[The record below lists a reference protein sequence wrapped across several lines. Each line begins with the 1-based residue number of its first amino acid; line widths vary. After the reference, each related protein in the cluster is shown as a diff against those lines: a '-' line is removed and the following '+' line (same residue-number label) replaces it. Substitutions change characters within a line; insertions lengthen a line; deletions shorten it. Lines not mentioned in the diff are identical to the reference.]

1 MESVQSLGPF
11 AGVGRAGF
19 IVLGITLMFLLGIDL
34 GSSSVK
40 AALVNADSGAI
51 VASGQYPAKEMAID
65 APQAGWAEQ
74 SPEAWFEAAQKAT
87 RRAMEAVGVDAAEVK
102 AIGIAYQMHGLVCLD
117 RDGEALRPSIIW
129 CDSRA
134 VSIGEDAFDA
144 LGKDVCLPRLLN
156 SPGNFTASKLRWVKQ
171 NEPALF
177 AKIDKVCL
185 PGDYL
190 AARLTGRV
198 ATTVSG
204 LSEGMFWD
212 FQAHQPAA
220 FLLDHYGIP
229 PEMIADTVDTFG
241 DQGELTRE
249 MAEAFGLQPGTPVT
263 YRAGDQPNNAL
274 SLNVLNAGEIAA
286 TAGTSG
292 VVYGVADTVKYDP
305 QSRINSFAHVNHNIE
320 DPRLGLLLCINGTG
334 IANAWGKRMVGGD
347 LDYAQLNTLAEEAPV
362 GSDGLC
368 VLPFG
373 NGAERM
379 LGNAEVGGHLGFAD
393 FNRHG
398 RAHVA
403 RAVQEGIAFSFG
415 YGMNILRDTGVDLG
429 VIRAGKANLFLSPL
443 FRQTLANV
451 ADTRIE
457 LYDTDGAVGAARGAG
472 VGAGVYGSFAD
483 AFANLERVGGTD
495 PEPGQREATREAYG
509 RWESYLERI
518 IEPDSVA

>member
-1 MESVQSLGPF
+1 MCLLVFSFSIMV
-11 AGVGRAGF
+11 
-19 IVLGITLMFLLGIDL
+19 LLGIDL

-40 AALVNADSGAI
+40 AALVDADSGAI
-51 VASGQYPAKEMAID
+51 VGSGQYPATEMAID
-65 APQAGWAEQ
+65 APRAGWAEQ
-74 SPEAWFEAAQKAT
+74 DPGAWFDAAQKAT
-87 RRAMEAVGVDAAEVK
+87 RSAMDAAGIRAGDVEAVGV
-102 AIGIAYQMHGLVCLD
+102 AYQMHGLVCLD
-117 RDGEALRPSIIW
+117 RRGVPLRPSIIW

-134 VSIGEDAFDA
+134 VMIGQEAVDSLGED
-144 LGKDVCLPRLLN
+144 VYLPRLLN
-156 SPGNFTASKLRWVKQ
+156 SPSNFTASKLRWVQ
-171 NEPALF
+171 QHEPELF
-177 AKIDKVCL
+177 ARIDKVCL

-212 FQAHQPAA
+212 FQESRPAA
-220 FLLDHYGIP
+220 FLLEHYGIA
-229 PEMIADTVDTFG
+229 PEMLADTVPTFG
-241 DQGELTRE
+241 VQGELTRE
-249 MAEAFGLQPGTPVT
+249 MARLFGLAPGTPVT

-305 QSRINSFAHVNHNIE
+305 RSRINSFAHVNHSPA

-347 LDYAQLNTLAEEAPV
+347 MDYAQFNALAEEAPV

-398 RAHVA
+398 REHVA

-415 YGMNILRDTGVDLG
+415 HGMNILRETGVDLG
-429 VIRAGKANLFLSPL
+429 VIRAGNANLFLSPL

-457 LYDTDGAVGAARGAG
+457 LYDTDGAAGAARGAG
-472 VGAGVYGSFAD
+472 IGAGVYGSFAD
-483 AFANLERVGGTD
+483 AFANLERVGET
-495 PEPGQREATREAYG
+495 EPDLDQREATHAAFTH
-509 RWESYLERI
+509 WTSYLERRLQDK
-518 IEPDSVA
+518 PTA